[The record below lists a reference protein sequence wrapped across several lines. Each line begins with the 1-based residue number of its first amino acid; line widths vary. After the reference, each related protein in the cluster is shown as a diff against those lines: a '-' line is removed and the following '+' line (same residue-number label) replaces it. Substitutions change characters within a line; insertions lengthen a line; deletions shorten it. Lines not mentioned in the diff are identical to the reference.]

1 LENNSPFSLIGML
14 LSGAIALFL
23 AFSAFAVLSDVTRN
37 VDRSLVANID
47 DPSQAFDALKAR
59 SKSELEELTTRET
72 AALVANPLDD
82 SALANLV
89 LLHDLTGNKKLSERY
104 AKLAADRSLH
114 NTKLQV
120 LGMEAALKRE
130 DYADALYRL
139 DGLIRINL
147 DKRKTYFEVLRNL
160 VEIPKAINN
169 AGALIG
175 KNPPWRSNFLYE
187 LTQTSRRP
195 ETVYEL
201 LAALKSSENP
211 PTDVE
216 MSWFFSKLVT
226 EKKFDFANYVWLDFL
241 TDAELAKAGLIFD
254 GGFDLPIRNNIF
266 GWTYYP
272 TKNAELKF
280 VPKGT
285 STPDKVVQVSFSG
298 GRTPFYNFVQYLRLQ
313 PGVYQFSGEA
323 KADDLKT
330 SGGLVWRIYCV
341 ETSSLLMQAGKIS
354 TSSPWTPFSQDFTVP
369 AEECATQFIR
379 LDTASYAELDSEIF
393 GRIAYDNLK
402 INPRQKQ

>member
-1 LENNSPFSLIGML
+1 M
-14 LSGAIALFL
+14 FL
-23 AFSAFAVLSDVTRN
+23 AFSAFAVLKDVTGN

-47 DPSQAFDALKAR
+47 DPVHAFDTLKAK
-59 SKSELEELTTRET
+59 SKAELYELTTRET
-72 AALVANPLDD
+72 AALVSNPLNN

-89 LLHDLTGNKKLSERY
+89 LLHDLIGNKKLSEDY
-104 AKLAADRSLH
+104 AKLAADRTLH

-160 VEIPKAINN
+160 VEIPKAINH

-175 KNPPWRSNFLYE
+175 NNPPWRSTFLYE
-187 LTQTSRRP
+187 LTQTSKRP

-201 LAALKSSENP
+201 LAALKSSEKP

-216 MSWFFSKLVT
+216 MSWFFSKLIT
-226 EKKFDFANYVWLDFL
+226 DKKFEFANYVWLDFL
-241 TDAELAKAGLIFD
+241 TDTELSKTGLLFD
-254 GGFDLPIRNNIF
+254 GGFDLPIRNNFF

-272 TKNAELKF
+272 AKNAELKL

-285 STPDKVVQVSFSG
+285 STPDRTLQISFSG
-298 GRTPFYNFVQYLRLQ
+298 GRTPFYNFVQYLRLL
-313 PGVYQFSGEA
+313 PGDYQFSGEA

-330 SGGLVWRIYCV
+330 TGGLVWRIYCA
-341 ETSSLLMQAGKIS
+341 ENSSLLAQAGKVS
-354 TSSPWTPFSQDFTVP
+354 VSSPWTPFDQSFQVP
-369 AEECATQFIR
+369 KESCETQFLR
-379 LDTASYAELDSEIF
+379 LDTSSSAVLDSEIV
-393 GRIAYDNLK
+393 GRVAYDNLRIK
-402 INPRQKQ
+402 GAKFRGSE